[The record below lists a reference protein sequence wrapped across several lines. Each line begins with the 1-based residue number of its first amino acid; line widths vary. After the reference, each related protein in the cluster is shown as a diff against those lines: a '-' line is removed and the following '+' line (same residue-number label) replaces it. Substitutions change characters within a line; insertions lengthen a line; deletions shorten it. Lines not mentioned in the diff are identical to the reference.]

1 MDPYEIN
8 WLAVLVGALSS
19 FAVGGLWYSPLLFTK
34 PWLAAIGKTEEDM
47 RAGGSPVVPFVLAF
61 LMSAITAI
69 VLSVLVDW
77 ARADTLVE
85 GLLVG
90 LLVGVGLVATAYV
103 TTYSFEQRSW
113 TLIGINGG
121 HDIVRAAVIGAIV
134 GAWQ

>member
-19 FAVGGLWYSPLLFTK
+19 FAVGGLWFSPLLFTNR
-34 PWLAAIGKTEEDM
+34 WLAEIGKTREDM
-47 RAGGSPVVPFVLAF
+47 SAGSSPLPFVLAF
-61 LMSAITAI
+61 LMTAVSAV
-69 VLSVLVDW
+69 VLSVLADW
-77 ARADTLVE
+77 AGADTLVE
-85 GLLVG
+85 GLLLG

-113 TLIGINGG
+113 ALIGINAG
-121 HDIVRAAVIGAIV
+121 HDIVRTAVIGAIV